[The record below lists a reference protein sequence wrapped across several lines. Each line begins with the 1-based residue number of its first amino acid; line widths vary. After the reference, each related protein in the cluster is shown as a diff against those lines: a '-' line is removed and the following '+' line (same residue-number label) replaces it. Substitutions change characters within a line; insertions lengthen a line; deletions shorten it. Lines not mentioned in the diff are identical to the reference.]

1 MMFKQR
7 RDNDPAQ
14 NTLYSFGFHIF
25 YAHIANVILMLV
37 AAMLV
42 ENLSLIKIEAPDSLS
57 SIVVT
62 IVCFL
67 FYVIYVYLYSWRT
80 GQRDFNRVQFNHTK
94 YSKWRP
100 FWAALISQ
108 SIGIILV
115 ILVQFPSLGFAW
127 VRYARYYYLNFN
139 WFLLNWGEKA
149 RIIYFVPVL
158 IPFIIVPAAYHMGY
172 RGIYLANK
180 IVFSVPDE
188 GDAKKKRK

>member
-7 RDNDPAQ
+7 RDNDPAK

-42 ENLSLIKIEAPDSLS
+42 ENLSLLKIEAPDSLT

-62 IVCFL
+62 VVCFL
-67 FYVIYVYLYSWRT
+67 FYVIYVYIYSWRT
-80 GQRDFNRVQFNHTK
+80 GQRDYNLVLYKHREYK
-94 YSKWRP
+94 KLRP
-100 FWAALISQ
+100 VWAALISQ
-108 SIGIILV
+108 GIGIILV

-139 WFLLNWGEKA
+139 WFLLNWGENVRA
-149 RIIYFVPVL
+149 IYFVPVL
-158 IPFIIVPAAYHMGY
+158 IPFIIVPIAYNMGY
-172 RGIYLANK
+172 KGVYLANK
-180 IVFSVPDE
+180 LVFSVPKE
-188 GDAKKKRK
+188 GEAAKKRK